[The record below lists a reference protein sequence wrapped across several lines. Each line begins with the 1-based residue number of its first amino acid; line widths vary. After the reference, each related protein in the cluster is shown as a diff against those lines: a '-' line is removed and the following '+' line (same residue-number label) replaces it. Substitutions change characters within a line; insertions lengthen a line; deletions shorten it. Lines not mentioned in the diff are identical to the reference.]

1 MAIGRPITL
10 TPNISSKN
18 ISIAATEGQTEFTVT
33 GGYRINDLAVYR
45 NGVRLVDGRD
55 FSATDGQTVT
65 VISDSVIADDVL
77 EFSVIDN
84 FNVAGVIVGAA
95 SSQTLNGNLHIT
107 GEFYTGTFS
116 PDQLNVSG
124 VSTLST
130 LKVGTAITAQSGI
143 VTATGIDA
151 AVAVW
156 TLGASGTNHYTFT
169 GPGNLSSTTDPT
181 LNLIRG
187 QKYVFQNRSGGHPF
201 RIQSTINGSAG
212 TAYNTGVT
220 NNDGGDGTNIIFD
233 VPYNAPNVLYYQCT
247 SHGNMGGAM
256 YIDGSAY
263 EISVGSGITFGSAGV
278 STFSGTADVHLLDNV
293 QLNVGDGSDLA
304 IYHDG
309 TSSYIKNT
317 TNDLVIWDDSRVRV
331 RTPSLLVNNA
341 ANDENLLVATENGSV
356 DLYYNNS
363 KKFETTNDGTVTT
376 GIATVTQGLNTDGI
390 LSEKFETVANKLS
403 AAPNIDLEDGMVHYF
418 TTTETTTATPNI
430 RYSSTKTLNNMLST
444 GDAITVTIIT
454 TAAAAGYSANWEIDG
469 TGITEEWIGGS
480 APSEGGSNGYDIYTA
495 NILKTGNA
503 AWKVFINLVNAT

>member
-10 TPNISSKN
+10 TPNIASKN

-84 FNVAGVIVGAA
+84 FNVAAVIVGAA
-95 SSQTLNGNLHIT
+95 SSQTLDGNLHIT
-107 GEFYTGTFS
+107 GELYTGTFS

-156 TLGASGTNHYTFT
+156 SLGASGTSHYTFT
-169 GPGNLSSTTDPT
+169 GPGNLSDTNDPT

-220 NNDGGDGTNIIFD
+220 NNDAANGTDLIFD
-233 VPYNAPNVLYYQCT
+233 VPYDAPAVLYYQCT
-247 SHGNMGGAM
+247 AHANMGGVM
-256 YIDGSAY
+256 YIS
-263 EISVGSGITFGSAGV
+263 GSGYEVKVGAAITI
-278 STFSGTADVHLLDNV
+278 GTA
-293 QLNVGDGSDLA
+293 
-304 IYHDG
+304 
-309 TSSYIKNT
+309 
-317 TNDLVIWDDSRVRV
+317 
-331 RTPSLLVNNA
+331 
-341 ANDENLLVATENGSV
+341 
-356 DLYYNNS
+356 
-363 KKFETTNDGTVTT
+363 
-376 GIATVTQGLNTDGI
+376 GIATVGVNTSQGLVLTSANGTKYRVFVENDGS
-390 LSEKFETVANKLS
+390 LK
-403 AAPNIDLEDGMVHYF
+403 
-418 TTTETTTATPNI
+418 
-430 RYSSTKTLNNMLST
+430 
-444 GDAITVTIIT
+444 
-454 TAAAAGYSANWEIDG
+454 TAAN
-469 TGITEEWIGGS
+469 
-480 APSEGGSNGYDIYTA
+480 
-495 NILKTGNA
+495 
-503 AWKVFINLVNAT
+503 